1 MKYSSRF
8 FLYAPLA
15 LLLILASLA
24 MIHWWIDA
32 RALAKRLDA
41 VNGHEIMPGVRL
53 SFAQKRIAG
62 FPFRMDTI
70 LKNLR
75 IEVQDADGPVV
86 WTTQDFAMHALTYGR
101 VQAIFEAA
109 GPQTLSWQDSRGA
122 AHRFAFLPGSFH
134 ASALLQDGRLMR
146 FDSEIVD
153 LDGTDFRAADVQFDF
168 RRRGDALQTFLG
180 LKRARLSGGYAG
192 ALGPELEELRAL
204 ATLDRASAL
213 DKLFRGEDSPGRAL
227 DDWRSIGTVHV
238 DSLGLA
244 WKTRNAV
251 FAGNLALDA
260 HHDLSG
266 VLISTFAPRQT
277 LDFRGDRI
285 AASASGF
292 LP

>member
-32 RALAKRLDA
+32 SALAKRLDA
-41 VNGHEIMPGVRL
+41 VNGHEIMPGVRM

-62 FPFRMDTI
+62 FPFRLDTI

-86 WTTQDFAMHALTYGR
+86 WTTQDFAMHSLTYGR

-109 GPQTLSWQDSRGA
+109 GTQTLSWQDARGA
-122 AHRFAFLPGSFH
+122 AHRFTFLPGSFH

-146 FDSEIVD
+146 FDAEIVD
-153 LDGTDFRAADVQFDF
+153 LDGADFRAADVQFDF

-204 ATLDRASAL
+204 ATLDQASAL
-213 DKLFRGEDSPGRAL
+213 DKLFRGEDSPKRAL
-227 DDWRSIGTVHV
+227 EDWRRTGTVHV

-251 FAGNLALDA
+251 FAGRLALDT

-266 VLISTFAPRQT
+266 VLVSTFAPRQT

-285 AASASGF
+285 ALPASGL